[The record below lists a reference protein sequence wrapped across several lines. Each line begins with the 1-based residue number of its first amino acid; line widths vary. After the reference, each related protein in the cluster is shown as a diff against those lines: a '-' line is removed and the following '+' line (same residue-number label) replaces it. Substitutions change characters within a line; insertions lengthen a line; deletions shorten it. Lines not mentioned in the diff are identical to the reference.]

1 MLTIK
6 DTAGLDLIANPP
18 ADAQYRVA
26 GERALAQV
34 SIAANII
41 ENDPFLTGMFVNGTL
56 DWNDGSLPT
65 VYNPASG
72 TISVSATKSL
82 SNGDYIIS
90 VYGSNFRSP
99 TPDQVRVNFPVR
111 VVQQTTKAPP
121 PHLIFGPILPRDSGS
136 PNVNDWSFNTASDLL
151 ILESSVK
158 MLLLTAKGERLMEP
172 DYGTNLRS
180 ILFEMNV
187 SGINSLVQ
195 EEIVAALTTWEPR
208 LELQTVD
215 VTKSGPT
222 SVMVNA
228 SFLSKLSA
236 QTFAVNLEFVR

>member
-6 DTAGLDLIANPP
+6 DTAGVDLIANPP
-18 ADAQYRVA
+18 VDASYRVV
-26 GERALAQV
+26 GEQAVAQV

-41 ENDPFLTGMFVNGTL
+41 ENDSFLTGKFVNGTL

-65 VYNPASG
+65 VYNPSSG
-72 TISVSATKSL
+72 TLSVRATKAL

-90 VYGSNFRSP
+90 VYGSNFKSP
-99 TPDQVRVNFPVR
+99 TPDEVRVNFPVH

-136 PNVNDWSFNTASDLL
+136 PNVNNWSFNTESDLF

-158 MLLLTAKGERLMEP
+158 MLLLTQKGERLMEP

-180 ILFEMNV
+180 ILFELNV
-187 SGINSLVQ
+187 NGINSVVQ
-195 EEIVAALTTWEPR
+195 EEIVSALTTWEPR
-208 LELQTVD
+208 LELQSVD
-215 VTKSGPT
+215 VTKSGAT
-222 SVMVNA
+222 SVTVNA
-228 SFLSKLSA
+228 SFLSKLNA